1 MLVPLH
7 SQIYY
12 KMLVPLNSHIYYKIL
27 LKIPIQGANNIL
39 CVCFYMCVMH
49 FKIPTKR
56 GLDPVKW
63 KHNFVTNLT
72 ALSPNQWCSSEGQTG
87 SLTCVLQHKTSY
99 RPQLHRDRTTSHCKY
114 NFSSVSV
121 EKPDI
126 APRTSDRLTK
136 YTTRVTRGY

>member
-56 GLDPVKW
+56 
-63 KHNFVTNLT
+63 
-72 ALSPNQWCSSEGQTG
+72 
-87 SLTCVLQHKTSY
+87 LQNTYQEEFRSRKMKT
-99 RPQLHRDRTTSHCKY
+99 
-114 NFSSVSV
+114 
-121 EKPDI
+121 
-126 APRTSDRLTK
+126 
-136 YTTRVTRGY
+136 